1 MTDNASMVP
10 LDDTE
15 LANIVG
21 GLGPVLV
28 IAITAVITTV
38 VKDFVEHVGDF
49 TDGIKDGWTAAA
61 T

>member
-15 LANIVG
+15 LANLVG

-28 IAITAVITTV
+28 IAITAVSTTV
-38 VKDFVEHVGDF
+38 VKEFVEQVGDF